1 MSNEKLPY
9 DIIFLKRRLNVVVEK
24 EEYEKAAI
32 IKRWID
38 ELMVFYKVGE
48 KSNKISKQF
57 LYICGMDKPL
67 NKPKCQCLYEIENG
81 MPRTKFCVTPCIG
94 QKEMLRDKN
103 QPIEKI
109 IEDLE
114 ISIKDNRYNKDV
126 VQVLSGTLSV
136 AKNLKK

>member
-38 ELMVFYKVGE
+38 ELMIFYKVGE

>member
-38 ELMVFYKVGE
+38 ELMIFYKVGE

-94 QKEMLRDKN
+94 QKEMFRDKN
-103 QPIEKI
+103 QPI
-109 IEDLE
+109 
-114 ISIKDNRYNKDV
+114 
-126 VQVLSGTLSV
+126 
-136 AKNLKK
+136 